1 MPENPDSP
9 PAPAGGRLPS
19 TATSADAAVAA
30 AGSDRE
36 ALEAL
41 RAGFQARIARR
52 SDDFEATRGLKLSE
66 QALNTTTREG
76 DPWDRAVR
84 KLVKD

>member
-1 MPENPDSP
+1 MTDPVSPTP
-9 PAPAGGRLPS
+9 PAPA
-19 TATSADAAVAA
+19 DIEAAVRG
-30 AGSDRE
+30 AGDDRE

-52 SDDFEATRGLKLSE
+52 SDDFEASRGLKAVE
-66 QALNTTTREG
+66 AALNETTREG

-84 KLVKD
+84 KLLRH

>member
-1 MPENPDSP
+1 MPDTPDPPSVP
-9 PAPAGGRLPS
+9 AEGRLPAPATP
-19 TATSADAAVAA
+19 ADAAVAA
-30 AGSDRE
+30 AGTDRD
-36 ALEAL
+36 ALGDL

-52 SDDFEATRGLKLSE
+52 SDDFEATRGLKLCE
-66 QALNTTTREG
+66 QALNATAREG

>member
-1 MPENPDSP
+1 MPENPTP
-9 PAPAGGRLPS
+9 RPAPPAGGTPAPAMS
-19 TATSADAAVAA
+19 VDAAVAA
-30 AGSDRE
+30 AGADRD
-36 ALEAL
+36 ALEAV

-52 SDDFEATRGLKLSE
+52 SDDFEATRGLTLAE
-66 QALNTTTREG
+66 QALNATARGG